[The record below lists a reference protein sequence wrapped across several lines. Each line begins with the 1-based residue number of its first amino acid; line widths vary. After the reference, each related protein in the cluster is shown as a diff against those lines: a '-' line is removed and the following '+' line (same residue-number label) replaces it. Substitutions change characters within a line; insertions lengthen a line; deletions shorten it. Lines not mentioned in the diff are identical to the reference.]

1 MGSCGAPSRLPAT
14 SCWPGTCRNSSPRPP
29 ATDAFPPVP
38 RRVGAPDL
46 SERTA
51 RSTNLVGPTVRSL
64 RENPLGWAR
73 RGRVGATSAV
83 GGSHRVRLAGT
94 VGARLRLRSGS
105 GPSRALRLRSRP
117 AVGRPPRAARHERK
131 AQHMSTPATHPGA
144 GRGTIIGAST
154 IAALGGL
161 LFGYDTGVISAAL
174 LYIAPAFGLS
184 TGMKEV
190 VVASLL
196 LGAVAGAMSGGPV
209 VDRLGRK
216 RTLLLVSAVFT
227 AGALLS
233 AVAVDVAMLIVAR
246 VVLGLAIGASSLVV
260 PAYIAEIA
268 PPALRGRLVSMN
280 QLMITIGIFV
290 SYLVG
295 YAFAEMQ
302 GWRWMLGLAAVPSL
316 AMLIGLLFLG
326 ESPRWLLARGR
337 TDEARAELLRTR
349 SAQEVDAEIDE
360 ITVAMREESKFSY
373 RDLFRPGLRPAV
385 LLGFAVAATNQLVG
399 VNAVIYYAPTILQQA
414 GLGASASI
422 LSSVGIGAVNMVFT
436 AIALLMIDRVGRR
449 PLLIGGTSVV
459 IVVLFGL
466 GALYLL
472 PSVQGLGLW
481 LTGGLML
488 YEAAFAA
495 SLGLAIWLINSEVFP
510 TAVRGKASSVGTVTH
525 WALDFLISISVLT
538 LISALTETGL
548 FWIYGVLGIIGLTYL
563 YRNLPET
570 KGRSLEDIERS
581 LRKQR

>member
-1 MGSCGAPSRLPAT
+1 
-14 SCWPGTCRNSSPRPP
+14 
-29 ATDAFPPVP
+29 
-38 RRVGAPDL
+38 
-46 SERTA
+46 
-51 RSTNLVGPTVRSL
+51 
-64 RENPLGWAR
+64 
-73 RGRVGATSAV
+73 
-83 GGSHRVRLAGT
+83 
-94 VGARLRLRSGS
+94 
-105 GPSRALRLRSRP
+105 
-117 AVGRPPRAARHERK
+117 
-131 AQHMSTPATHPGA
+131 MSTPATQPGA

-548 FWIYGVLGIIGLTYL
+548 FWIYGVLGIIGLAYL

>member
-1 MGSCGAPSRLPAT
+1 
-14 SCWPGTCRNSSPRPP
+14 
-29 ATDAFPPVP
+29 
-38 RRVGAPDL
+38 
-46 SERTA
+46 
-51 RSTNLVGPTVRSL
+51 
-64 RENPLGWAR
+64 
-73 RGRVGATSAV
+73 
-83 GGSHRVRLAGT
+83 
-94 VGARLRLRSGS
+94 
-105 GPSRALRLRSRP
+105 
-117 AVGRPPRAARHERK
+117 
-131 AQHMSTPATHPGA
+131 MSTPATQPGA

-233 AVAVDVAMLIVAR
+233 AVAVNVLMLIVAR
-246 VVLGLAIGASSLVV
+246 VVLGVAIGASSLVV

-337 TDEARAELLRTR
+337 TEEARAELLRTR

-360 ITVAMREESKFSY
+360 MTVAMREESKFSY

-399 VNAVIYYAPTILQQA
+399 VNAVIYYAPTILQEA
-414 GLGASASI
+414 GLGDSASI

-436 AIALLMIDRVGRR
+436 AIALLVIDRVGRR

-548 FWIYGVLGIIGLTYL
+548 FWIYGVLGIIGLVYL

-581 LRKQR
+581 LRK

>member
-1 MGSCGAPSRLPAT
+1 MS
-14 SCWPGTCRNSSPRPP
+14 
-29 ATDAFPPVP
+29 
-38 RRVGAPDL
+38 
-46 SERTA
+46 
-51 RSTNLVGPTVRSL
+51 
-64 RENPLGWAR
+64 AR
-73 RGRVGATSAV
+73 RPRSAGAT
-83 GGSHRVRLAGT
+83 GCGSGGT
-94 VGARLRLRSGS
+94 VGARFRLRSGS
-105 GPSRALRLRSRP
+105 GPSRTLRLRSRP

-131 AQHMSTPATHPGA
+131 AQHMSTPATQPGA

-373 RDLFRPGLRPAV
+373 RDLFRPWLRPAV

-548 FWIYGVLGIIGLTYL
+548 FWIYGVLGIIGLAYL

>member
-1 MGSCGAPSRLPAT
+1 
-14 SCWPGTCRNSSPRPP
+14 
-29 ATDAFPPVP
+29 
-38 RRVGAPDL
+38 
-46 SERTA
+46 
-51 RSTNLVGPTVRSL
+51 
-64 RENPLGWAR
+64 
-73 RGRVGATSAV
+73 
-83 GGSHRVRLAGT
+83 
-94 VGARLRLRSGS
+94 
-105 GPSRALRLRSRP
+105 
-117 AVGRPPRAARHERK
+117 
-131 AQHMSTPATHPGA
+131 MSTPATQPGA

-548 FWIYGVLGIIGLTYL
+548 FWIYGVLGIIGLGYL